1 MLLKLSLRKKS
12 LIGYLIVV
20 LLIVLVG
27 GICISQSGL
36 LEKKVNY
43 LANDVSAKVRL
54 TNDFESAILS
64 MRISVEKF
72 ICLNKEED
80 NIAAEKD
87 INAAMKILKDSEK
100 KLSAPAEIELLKHIK
115 EITNDYITKYRNVV
129 IRYRARNES
138 MVSLDN
144 IGQSIQDAL
153 ERQADMTP
161 LLKDMMAVRIETARY
176 MKGCER
182 RHFENAVKM
191 LESILTKL
199 KAEPADKA
207 EGDIYFSVE
216 DYRDDFEGLASVTKK
231 MDEEV
236 RETLLPLAPK
246 ITLKAKEISA
256 CGWNEMFRA
265 RNEVE
270 VKAASTRKL
279 VTGII
284 IFSIILAVAVGIFS
298 AERVIRPI
306 SKVMKGITE
315 IAEGDLTAR
324 LDVSSED
331 EIGDLV
337 KSVNAMVLN
346 LAALVGKTTEISN
359 GLAKSASENAASV
372 QETSASLEEL
382 SAMTRMNADS
392 ASRADAIM
400 NEANRVVSDA
410 NSFMTELKA
419 SMQEITASSEETSEI
434 IKTINEIAFQTNL
447 LALNA
452 AVEAARA
459 GQAGRGFAVVAAEV
473 RNLASQTAMAAGNTS
488 ALLQSTIEK
497 ISAGAD
503 LVSKA
508 YEAFSEVAA
517 TFARVGALVAEISSG
532 SAEQAVGIEYINK
545 AAAEIERIT
554 HQNANISAELRRMM
568 RIFKTARAENRSPE
582 IFRENL

>member
-1 MLLKLSLRKKS
+1 MLLKLTLRIKS

-27 GICISQSGL
+27 GLCIFQTAA
-36 LEKKVNY
+36 LETKVTY
-43 LANDVSAKVRL
+43 LANDVSAKVQM
-54 TNDFESAILS
+54 TNEFEAAVLS

-87 INAAMKILKDSEK
+87 INAAMKILKDAEK
-100 KLSAPAEIELLKHIK
+100 KLSAPAEIKILKHIK

-129 IRYRARNES
+129 IRYRARNEN
-138 MVSLDN
+138 MISLDN
-144 IGQSIQDAL
+144 LGTSIEQ
-153 ERQADMTP
+153 ETDMP
-161 LLKDMMAVRIETARY
+161 LIIKDMMAVRIETARY
-176 MKGCER
+176 MKGYER

-207 EGDIYFSVE
+207 EGDIYFSIE
-216 DYRDDFEGLASVTKK
+216 DYKDDLEGIFSVTRK

-236 RETLLPLAPK
+236 KETLLPLAPK
-246 ITLKAKEISA
+246 ITGMAKEISA
-256 CGWNEMFRA
+256 SGWNEMFRA
-265 RNEVE
+265 RNEVKIK
-270 VKAASTRKL
+270 VASTRKWTL
-279 VTGII
+279 GII
-284 IFSIILAVAVGIFS
+284 ILAIIVAVAVGIFS

-306 SKVMKGITE
+306 SKVMKGITR

-324 LDVSSED
+324 IAVSSGD

-346 LAALVGKTTEISN
+346 LAGLVGKSIEISK
-359 GLAKSASENAASV
+359 GLAESASENAASV
-372 QETSASLEEL
+372 QETSASLEEV
-382 SAMTRMNADS
+382 SAMTRMNADN
-392 ASRADAIM
+392 ARRADAIM
-400 NEANRVVSDA
+400 NEANRAVSDA
-410 NSFMTELKA
+410 NSSMTELKA
-419 SMQEITASSEETSEI
+419 SIQEITESSEETSEI

-459 GQAGRGFAVVAAEV
+459 GQAGRGFAVVAEEV
-473 RNLASQTAMAAGNTS
+473 RNLALAAGNTS
-488 ALLQSTIEK
+488 ALLQSTIGK

-503 LVSKA
+503 LVGKA

-554 HQNANISAELRRMM
+554 HQNANISSELRRMM

-582 IFRENL
+582 MSGENL